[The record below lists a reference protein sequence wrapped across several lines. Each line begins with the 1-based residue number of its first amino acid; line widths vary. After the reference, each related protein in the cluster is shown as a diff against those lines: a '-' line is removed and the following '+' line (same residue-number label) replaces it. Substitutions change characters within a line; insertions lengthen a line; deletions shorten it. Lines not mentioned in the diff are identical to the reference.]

1 MGLTRQLAEFTVR
14 TGYSD
19 LPDPVVMR
27 AKELIIDYIG
37 GVLSGCRTAL
47 AQTFCQ
53 YIREIKAR
61 PEATVLGSDLKTTAA
76 YAAYL
81 NGAFNH
87 ATELESVSQK
97 TSPNPLA
104 AIAVSLSL
112 GEKLKR
118 SGQSVLES
126 FILGFE
132 LQGRVGGASLRGIS
146 SKGRISIF
154 NHLGAVTAAAKL
166 LNLDADRTRMA
177 LGLAAFQA
185 GGLITNVGS
194 SAHVLE
200 LAAAGRDG
208 IESAELAD
216 RGLTAHPD
224 ILETQQGFLDA
235 LVESNGYQLE
245 AMTQALGQ
253 TYQITDP
260 GISIKKYPCCY
271 RSHRAL
277 DALFDM
283 KAEYAFDYDDIEKVT
298 VEMNLYDSYLMKFP
312 QPRNGEEAKFSYPH
326 IMAAA
331 ILKGRVCV
339 DAFSDQSIREEEYRR
354 AREKI
359 EIIVHDDW
367 PPGRVDARTP
377 VKVMLK
383 NGRVLHREVQIAR
396 EPTHAQLWERFREAA
411 REVIGRNR
419 TEKALDLLMDLDN
432 LGDVGRLMSVLN

>member
-1 MGLTRQLAEFTVR
+1 MGLTRELADFTVR
-14 TGYSD
+14 TGYED
-19 LPDPVVMR
+19 FPAPVVMR
-27 AKELIIDYIG
+27 AKELMIDYVG

-47 AQTFCQ
+47 ARTFCR
-53 YIREIKAR
+53 YVGEIQAR

-87 ATELESVSQK
+87 VTELESVSQK

-104 AIAVSLSL
+104 ALAVSLSL

-118 SGQSVLES
+118 SGRSVLES

-132 LQGRVGGASLRGIS
+132 LQGRVGGACLQGVSG
-146 SKGRISIF
+146 KGRISIF

-166 LNLDADRTRMA
+166 LNLDVDRTRMA

-200 LAAAGRDG
+200 LAVAGRDG

-216 RGLTAHPD
+216 RGLTAQAD
-224 ILETQQGFLDA
+224 ILETPQGFLDA
-235 LVESNGYQLE
+235 LVESNGCRRE
-245 AMTQALGQ
+245 NMTRELGR
-253 TYQITDP
+253 TYQIVDP
-260 GISIKKYPCCY
+260 GITIKKYPCCY

-277 DALFDM
+277 EAFFDLQS
-283 KAEYAFDYDDIEKVT
+283 EYGFGYEEVERVI

-312 QPRNGEEAKFSYPH
+312 QPKDGEEAKFSFPH

-331 ILKGRVCV
+331 VLNGRVAV
-339 DAFSDQSIREEEYRR
+339 DAFSDESIAAPEYRR
-354 AREKI
+354 ARDKI

-377 VKVMLK
+377 VKVILMD
-383 NGRVLHREVQIAR
+383 GRVWQREVQTAR
-396 EPTHAQLWERFREAA
+396 EPTEAQLLARFREGGVAA
-411 REVIGRNR
+411 IGSKR
-419 TEKALDLLMDLDN
+419 TEEALRLLRDLENLDDISA
-432 LGDVGRLMSVLN
+432 LTAVLA